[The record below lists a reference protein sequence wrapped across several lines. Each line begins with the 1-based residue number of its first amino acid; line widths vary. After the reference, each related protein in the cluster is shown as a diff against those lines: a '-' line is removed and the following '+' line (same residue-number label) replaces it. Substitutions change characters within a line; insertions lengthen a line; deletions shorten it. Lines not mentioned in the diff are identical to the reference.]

1 VDLLANSVQSYPW
14 GSTTVLPGLLGR
26 SPNGEPQ
33 AELWVGAHER
43 LPSRLTRHGAKLG
56 LDEVIRADPVGE
68 LGHSLAGAARLPF
81 LLKIL
86 AVERPL
92 SLQLHPDAA
101 SAARGHAAEQAAGL
115 AGDAPQRSF
124 SDPWPKPEMLYAV
137 TDFSA
142 FSGFAETSEARD
154 ALDAV
159 GGSQLEPVR
168 AALDSGDPFRAAL
181 SAALRLPADDVAA
194 ITGRVRAAPQGG
206 ANTGRTLSPA
216 LAELA
221 EEFPDDPAV
230 VALLLM
236 REVTLAPGETLFVPP
251 GQLHCYLAGTA
262 CEVQVS
268 SDNVLRAGLTA
279 KHVDIDGVL
288 ELLDTRA
295 GALPPVPVSDVGVE
309 RVFQPPVE
317 EFALAA
323 IADVPTPTPLAEVPG
338 PALLMCLQGRYQ
350 VFAGDN
356 DSMELGQGE
365 AAYVPA
371 RDPALRVR
379 GVGVL
384 LRLTGNR
391 AG

>member
-1 VDLLANSVQSYPW
+1 
-14 GSTTVLPGLLGR
+14 
-26 SPNGEPQ
+26 
-33 AELWVGAHER
+33 
-43 LPSRLTRHGAKLG
+43 
-56 LDEVIRADPVGE
+56 
-68 LGHSLAGAARLPF
+68 
-81 LLKIL
+81 
-86 AVERPL
+86 
-92 SLQLHPDAA
+92 
-101 SAARGHAAEQAAGL
+101 
-115 AGDAPQRSF
+115 
-124 SDPWPKPEMLYAV
+124 
-137 TDFSA
+137 
-142 FSGFAETSEARD
+142 
-154 ALDAV
+154 
-159 GGSQLEPVR
+159 
-168 AALDSGDPFRAAL
+168 
-181 SAALRLPADDVAA
+181 
-194 ITGRVRAAPQGG
+194 
-206 ANTGRTLSPA
+206 
-216 LAELA
+216 
-221 EEFPDDPAV
+221 V